1 MNWRNTL
8 ILGVIVL
15 AGVAYFRFFEMK
27 RPSTE
32 EAKRQAQNV
41 VNFDRN
47 KIDGI
52 VIQNGDQKIEIRRRE
67 NKWRLE
73 TPIKDQAD
81 GALVE
86 NLLSDLETWQKEG
99 TIPAKDIETDKS
111 KLTEYGLNNPKL
123 KLKLLGRDRP
133 PEILFGKDAAMEGRM
148 YVRFQ
153 NSKETFLATQ
163 SVKKDI
169 DKKPEEFRD
178 RKLTDLTTAQVRRI
192 ALKTPAGEME
202 LEKKGE
208 HWEILKPL
216 RARADHGKVGDLISQ
231 ITAARIQQF
240 VADDRGDLRPY
251 GLAEPRG
258 SITLYDQEQKKDQK
272 VELGDSIKVFGR
284 EDKGQTLQ
292 IGSVPEKEKD
302 QIYVRF
308 APRGS
313 VYTLPKKIEEILNTK
328 PADLRDYH
336 LVRIDTNILDRI
348 TIDAPGKGK
357 TVLARKDGNW
367 IVATRNN
374 APADSA
380 AVRRLIDTLQN
391 ERVTKFVEDVASSLP
406 KYGLD
411 KPQIQLTFSSFA
423 SENTAE
429 SKAGEQPFAAIAFGK
444 EEGDNVYA
452 RLTDEPFVV
461 AVRRGLV
468 DQISPDPL
476 QWQELSIFKFKPDQ
490 IHRLSVTTEKELS
503 LERDQTN
510 QWHWLKGSDQ
520 INQANLQSLLNTLSN
535 LRAVRWLGATTQ
547 QHGFEKPKLVLAF
560 TTSPDNKVSHKLT
573 IGAQNNDGTWCARVD
588 GREGAFEISNPD
600 LNILK
605 LPLAAQATATPS
617 PSPSGTTS
625 PIHK

>member
-1 MNWRNTL
+1 MNWRTTL
-8 ILGVIVL
+8 ILFVLVL
-15 AGVAYFRFFEMK
+15 AVFAYLRFFEMK
-27 RPSTE
+27 RPSTG
-32 EAKRQAQNV
+32 EARRQAQNV
-41 VNFDRN
+41 VNFDRS
-47 KIDGI
+47 KVDGI
-52 VIQNGDQKIEIRRRE
+52 IIQNGDEKIEIRRRD

-99 TIPAKDIETDKS
+99 TIPAKDIDADKS

-123 KLKLLGRDRP
+123 KLKLLGRDKP
-133 PEILFGKDAAMEGRM
+133 PEILFGKDAALEAKM

-178 RKLTDLTTAQVRRI
+178 RKLTDVTAARVRRLT
-192 ALKTPAGEME
+192 LKTSAGEME

-208 HWEILKPL
+208 HWDILKPL
-216 RARADHGKVGDLISQ
+216 RARADDGKVSDLISQ
-231 ITAARIQQF
+231 ITSARIQQF
-240 VADDRGDLRPY
+240 IADDRGDLRPY

-367 IVATRNN
+367 TVATRNN
-374 APADSA
+374 APADST

-391 ERVTKFVEDVASSLP
+391 ERVTRFVEDIASSLP

-411 KPQIQLTFSSFA
+411 KPQLQFTFSSFA

-429 SKAGEQPFAAIAFGK
+429 TKAGEQPFAAIAFGK
-444 EEGDNVYA
+444 EGDNVYA

-461 AVRRGLV
+461 AVRRGLL

-476 QWQELSIFKFKPDQ
+476 QWQELAIFKFKPEQ
-490 IHRLSVTTEKELS
+490 IHRLSVTTDRELS

-510 QWHWLKGSDQ
+510 QWQ
-520 INQANLQSLLNTLSN
+520 
-535 LRAVRWLGATTQ
+535 
-547 QHGFEKPKLVLAF
+547 
-560 TTSPDNKVSHKLT
+560 
-573 IGAQNNDGTWCARVD
+573 
-588 GREGAFEISNPD
+588 
-600 LNILK
+600 
-605 LPLAAQATATPS
+605 
-617 PSPSGTTS
+617 
-625 PIHK
+625 